1 MKKITALL
9 LALILMIS
17 LVGTALADTAAAGE
31 PKYTLTDVKY
41 DGKNVTGKVV
51 LVEGTSSFEKINVRV
66 TFFIFN
72 NYYMATSQTVKADG
86 TFSITGVGPIEYI
99 TALARGVNAD
109 GTYTRLAAAEISLV
123 D

>member
-1 MKKITALL
+1 MKRIAAMLL
-9 LALILMIS
+9 VLVLIIS
-17 LVGTALADTAAAGE
+17 LVGTALAETTASGE

-41 DGKNVTGKVV
+41 DGKNVTGK
-51 LVEGTSSFEKINVRV
+51 LVHTDGTPVFEKISVRV

-72 NYYMATSQTVKADG
+72 NFYMATSQTVKADG

-109 GTYTRLAAAEISLV
+109 GTYTRIGAAEIVLGQ
-123 D
+123 

>member
-1 MKKITALL
+1 MKRITALL
-9 LALILMIS
+9 LALVLMIS
-17 LVGTALADTAAAGE
+17 MVGTVLAETAATAE

-41 DGKNVTGKVV
+41 DGKDISGKVV
-51 LVEGTSSFEKINVRV
+51 LVDGTSAYEKITVNV

-72 NYYMATSQTVKADG
+72 NYYMATSQTVKKDG

-109 GTYTRLAAAEISLV
+109 GTYTRLAAAEV
-123 D
+123 FVN